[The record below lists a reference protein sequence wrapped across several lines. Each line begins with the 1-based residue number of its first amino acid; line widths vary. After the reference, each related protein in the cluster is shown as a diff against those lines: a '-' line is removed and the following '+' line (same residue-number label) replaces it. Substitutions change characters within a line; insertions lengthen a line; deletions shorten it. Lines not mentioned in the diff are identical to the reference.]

1 MLEHIM
7 KEHDEYS
14 VPGRRSEGVELPAHV
29 RNDMTLTEL
38 EQSTSRIPKERWIT
52 PPSVLSGSDKENVP
66 ASSSRPPKRSLT
78 ASTGYKAAKRSRT
91 FVFRCRVLASFP
103 RNLLAINRCFRLVL
117 VLCLDEN
124 DRAVTIFG

>member
-91 FVFRCRVLASFP
+91 FA
-103 RNLLAINRCFRLVL
+103 
-117 VLCLDEN
+117 
-124 DRAVTIFG
+124 